1 MYCKSKNKM
10 SLVWTLIASFLY
22 TEIVIVI
29 LLVLPIA
36 SPSRWQKFFK
46 SRFLAML
53 GRQAQMYFYLLIGV
67 LVLFLLEAI
76 REMRKYSHYEH
87 EGEVHLNV
95 EMQHSM
101 RLFRAQR
108 NFYISGFSIFLTLVI
123 RRLVTLISA
132 QASLIAQ
139 SEASLKQ
146 AKSAS
151 DAARNLMKQ
160 STETGKDVTEDKT
173 LEEVCDFI
181 LSRDF
186 YFIIH
191 FQLSSLRK
199 KVIELTTSLNKEQKD
214 KEAMKSQSENLNK
227 EYDRLTEEYSKLQK
241 KINISGGTKS
251 D

>member
-1 MYCKSKNKM
+1 
-10 SLVWTLIASFLY
+10 
-22 TEIVIVI
+22 
-29 LLVLPIA
+29 
-36 SPSRWQKFFK
+36 
-46 SRFLAML
+46 ML
-53 GRQAQMYFYLLIGV
+53 GRQAQMYFFLLIGV

-76 REMRKYSHYEH
+76 REMRKYSHTDH
-87 EGEVHLNV
+87 EGGEVHLNV

-132 QASLIAQ
+132 QANLLAQ

-160 STETGKDVTEDKT
+160 NTESEKEPVEDKT
-173 LEEVCDFI
+173 LQELVA
-181 LSRDF
+181 LRSRV
-186 YFIIH
+186 
-191 FQLSSLRK
+191 QALTASLK
-199 KVIELTTSLNKEQKD
+199 KEQTD
-214 KEAMKSQSENLNK
+214 KEVMKTQSENLNK

-241 KINISGGTKS
+241 KVNISGGNK
-251 D
+251 DD